1 MTEPATSDMPR
12 RTYGERAL
20 HPLVKLT
27 LELGPL
33 VVFFIANQRAGIFAA
48 TGIFMATTLIA
59 LAVNYALTRKIAMM
73 PLVSGVVVVVFGGL
87 TLWLNDD
94 LFIKLKPTIV
104 NTLFGLVLI
113 GGLLM
118 GKSLLAYVLDS
129 VFQLTPEGW
138 RQLTWRWAW
147 FFLFLAALNEVIW
160 RNFSTD
166 FWVSFKVFGI
176 MPITFAFALAQTPI
190 LMRHQIIPP
199 DERDGSSR

>member
-73 PLVSGVVVVVFGGL
+73 PLVSGVVVVVFGG
-87 TLWLNDD
+87 
-94 LFIKLKPTIV
+94 
-104 NTLFGLVLI
+104 
-113 GGLLM
+113 
-118 GKSLLAYVLDS
+118 
-129 VFQLTPEGW
+129 
-138 RQLTWRWAW
+138 
-147 FFLFLAALNEVIW
+147 
-160 RNFSTD
+160 
-166 FWVSFKVFGI
+166 
-176 MPITFAFALAQTPI
+176 
-190 LMRHQIIPP
+190 
-199 DERDGSSR
+199 